1 MGLNW
6 IHWSANE
13 ITLESRMKIES
24 KSRELSTFF
33 ELKSSMK
40 FHYEWQLDE
49 VYWIQQVNSQEA
61 QSGIFSIHDSGAFN
75 SLFFRFQIEQVTHLK
90 LDQHLISWIFS
101 ISGSHEFHKFLWISE
116 FKSLIQSE
124 LQILKLR
131 FLTSLSSVWFISF
144 DLEAPKSLE
153 QFGLAPF

>member
-61 QSGIFSIHDSGAFN
+61 QSGFFSIPD